1 MKTDSGKGMAT
12 KVTVLNPRLRQTIV
26 KYSQHVL
33 VTMQIEEEFKVL
45 FRESKI
51 GVLYIYEDG
60 SSYYSFF
67 LNKNCPEGI
76 PSDL

>member
-1 MKTDSGKGMAT
+1 
-12 KVTVLNPRLRQTIV
+12 
-26 KYSQHVL
+26 
-33 VTMQIEEEFKVL
+33 MQIEEEFRVL
-45 FRESKI
+45 FREGEI

-67 LNKNCPEGI
+67 LNENCPEGI